1 MDFYGFDRFGGLMFT
16 IVPVIIFFVFIFV
29 FGTIIF
35 RMIAGAKQW
44 KKNNESPKLEV
55 EAVIVS
61 KRADVSHYNHNTGSN
76 MHHRSTSTNYYVTF
90 EVMSGDRMEF
100 HVPDKEYGMLAEN
113 DAGILTFQGTRYL
126 GFKRMINKEDL

>member
-1 MDFYGFDRFGGLMFT
+1 MDTFGFDRFGALMFT
-16 IVPVIIFFVFIFV
+16 MVPVIIFFVFIIV

-55 EAVIVS
+55 EAVVVS
-61 KRADVSHYNHNTGSN
+61 KRADVSHYNHNTSNN

-126 GFKRMINKEDL
+126 GFERMISSKDI

>member
-1 MDFYGFDRFGGLMFT
+1 MDTFGFGIFGGLMFT
-16 IVPVIIFFVFIFV
+16 IVPIMIFFVFIFV

-44 KKNNESPKLEV
+44 KINNESPKLEV

-61 KRADVSHYNHNTGSN
+61 KRADVSHYNHSSGNN
-76 MHHRSTSTNYYVTF
+76 MHHRSTSTNYYITF

-113 DAGILTFQGTRYL
+113 DAGILTFQGSRYL
-126 GFKRMINKEDL
+126 GFERVISSKDI